1 MPRVAAAVLLGA
13 ACCAA
18 PSATATAAASM
29 PQCDVSTE
37 HSSSPRFERVAN
49 GHTVTLQT
57 YEGTSSSTQCANLC
71 LQTPSCSSFVLDV
84 LSPSPSC
91 SLHALATH
99 THAESNNV
107 TGGSSSSLSSSSS
120 NRWGSL
126 REQVA
131 VAVGVCREKEAYSL
145 PEDDMPVL
153 LGLDYFEKG
162 VDIVNDT
169 INRTKNIRLPVYT
182 FHFEEGKNYFDP
194 FSLVSYKVPDEV
206 SMTVDEAG
214 YEQIDSLYTDSYSS
228 SVTETTKRYSY
239 SVGIQ
244 MDFGNVGAGVT
255 YADNKQ
261 WYNFNLEE
269 HERMNYNSHSVMW
282 WKFWDIQAY
291 PFDVLGTNSLDPM
304 LKSFLDQLPPTI
316 KSPADNTQYQRL
328 IDNWGTSYVT
338 WSNFGGG
345 LNLDI
350 FTNGSF
356 DRSQS
361 QEWKSDQHSLAFHFH
376 LYDIDPSASIAGFT
390 NKSQIHVNQSFV
402 NESRVELYYEG
413 GDPTLMGED
422 SLVPWKQS
430 IRKAPH
436 WLNVTYQKLSKLP
449 YLADSHPQTA
459 ATLDTFIMEYLKN
472 AMRNSSAH

>member
-1 MPRVAAAVLLGA
+1 
-13 ACCAA
+13 
-18 PSATATAAASM
+18 M

-244 MDFGNVGAGVT
+244 MDFGASAPPSARTACPWPGGSVFMFVGLIPHVT
-255 YADNKQ
+255 TKHIYCDGFPQ
-261 WYNFNLEE
+261 E
-269 HERMNYNSHSVMW
+269 M
-282 WKFWDIQAY
+282 
-291 PFDVLGTNSLDPM
+291 LGQES
-304 LKSFLDQLPPTI
+304 PTQTT
-316 KSPADNTQYQRL
+316 SS
-328 IDNWGTSYVT
+328 GTTST
-338 WSNFGGG
+338 
-345 LNLDI
+345 
-350 FTNGSF
+350 
-356 DRSQS
+356 
-361 QEWKSDQHSLAFHFH
+361 WKSTS
-376 LYDIDPSASIAGFT
+376 
-390 NKSQIHVNQSFV
+390 V
-402 NESRVELYYEG
+402 
-413 GDPTLMGED
+413 
-422 SLVPWKQS
+422 
-430 IRKAPH
+430 
-436 WLNVTYQKLSKLP
+436 
-449 YLADSHPQTA
+449 
-459 ATLDTFIMEYLKN
+459 
-472 AMRNSSAH
+472 